1 MKTAAGN
8 KTEGSAKGTLPELGY
23 TGSEELSRAAELS
36 ESYLRA
42 YCVELSKY
50 YTFQHSPGTT
60 ARVKLQAAEP
70 T

>member
-1 MKTAAGN
+1 MLEYNEFIRVFVMKTAAGN

-50 YTFQHSPGTT
+50 YTF
-60 ARVKLQAAEP
+60 
-70 T
+70 